1 MSYRTKYNPLR
12 IKLNVKVAVD
22 VERVG
27 TEWITRG
34 YKENGTLQMGE
45 SVTLVTRNIY
55 DVV

>member
-27 TEWITRG
+27 SEWITRG

-55 DVV
+55 DIV

>member
-27 TEWITRG
+27 SEWITRG
-34 YKENGTLQMGE
+34 YKESGTLQMGE

-55 DVV
+55 DIV

>member
-12 IKLNVKVAVD
+12 IKLNVKFAVD

-27 TEWITRG
+27 SEWITRG
-34 YKENGTLQMGE
+34 CKENGTLQMGE

-55 DVV
+55 EIV